1 MKKLTALVAIIF
13 LLSCSKDDH
22 INDNNPYLPSYS
34 VNKTI
39 NLSLPSYNNLNFAGN
54 SVLITGGDA
63 GIRGIIVYNTG
74 SGYTAYDAACPNQA
88 LSTCST
94 MEPNGAI
101 ATCPCDGKQYNLFYG
116 TSSGMQY
123 PMRRY
128 NVSSSGG
135 YLTIYN

>member
-1 MKKLTALVAIIF
+1 MKQLITLLSICF
-13 LLSCSKDDH
+13 LLACDKDDN

-39 NLSLPSYNNLNFAGN
+39 NLSLPSYNNLNFPGN
-54 SVLITGGDA
+54 SVLVTGVDA

-74 SGYTAYDAACPNQA
+74 NGYTAYDAACPNQP
-88 LSTCST
+88 LSDCST
-94 MEPNGAI
+94 MQPNGAI
-101 ATCPCDGKQYNLFYG
+101 AICPCDDKQYNLFYG

-128 NVSSSGG
+128 NVEANGN
-135 YLTIYN
+135 YLTIFN